1 MTARKAPAK
10 KAAARKAPAKRP
22 AKAAPRPAAPET
34 GPPSTPARELTVEER
49 LAVLEQ
55 KMAQIE
61 PEHVAMRQV
70 IEQAILAQMQQ
81 QLATNPNASGILQ
94 ALIQQQNGQTS

>member
-1 MTARKAPAK
+1 
-10 KAAARKAPAKRP
+10 
-22 AKAAPRPAAPET
+22 
-34 GPPSTPARELTVEER
+34 
-49 LAVLEQ
+49 
-55 KMAQIE
+55 
-61 PEHVAMRQV
+61 MRQV